1 MKIIILNLFI
11 CFLCFDL
18 IARKVGETEITTED
32 GIEVFQDEKY
42 YLLKKNVNI
51 ISDDFQLKGD
61 KVKIYFEKD
70 LYDIKK
76 IDAIGNVKL
85 NSNLNNMLGEGSN
98 IIISVDKEEIQ
109 IIGGNSLLKTQN
121 INMFSNGE
129 IKVNNISGEFSIKG
143 NNSSLKTEDIY
154 IEGKNIDGVFSS
166 NTDLKEII
174 FLNVIDEKIAYVNS
188 QDTDMY
194 ANNINYNKKDSLIL
208 LENNV
213 KIIRGSEEITGDIGT
228 LDTMN
233 KSYKVKSKN
242 SNKVK
247 VLISN
252 NDE

>member
-1 MKIIILNLFI
+1 
-11 CFLCFDL
+11 
-18 IARKVGETEITTED
+18 
-32 GIEVFQDEKY
+32 
-42 YLLKKNVNI
+42 
-51 ISDDFQLKGD
+51 
-61 KVKIYFEKD
+61 
-70 LYDIKK
+70 
-76 IDAIGNVKL
+76 
-85 NSNLNNMLGEGSN
+85 MLGEGSN